1 MRVLLFAVLLCC
13 LLLAT
18 STLAKKKHRKHEKKE
33 EEKSLKDELDL
44 IADDN
49 VADADVKNTIQS
61 LDGLDESHPEDPCAN
76 HHCGAGKQCDID
88 DKGKPT
94 CICVRQC
101 PSEVDDRR
109 KVCSNHNETWDN
121 DCELYR
127 MRCLCEEPSEQ
138 CLKKKYK
145 HAHVDYYGS
154 CRDIEPCTTEE
165 LEDFPRRMRDW
176 LFNVMKDLAERHEL
190 SDDYTK
196 LEQEAEASINHK
208 WVNAVIWKFCD
219 LDSHPNDR
227 SVSRHELFPI
237 RAPLVAMEHCIS
249 PFLDSCDRDDDHNI
263 TLEEWGRCLG
273 LDEDEIQDKCP
284 KAMIG

>member
-1 MRVLLFAVLLCC
+1 M
-13 LLLAT
+13 
-18 STLAKKKHRKHEKKE
+18 
-33 EEKSLKDELDL
+33 KDELDL
-44 IADDN
+44 IADDDK
-49 VADADVKNTIQS
+49 DADIVKNTVLS
-61 LDGLDESHPEDPCAN
+61 LDAFEDGEKPEDPCAN
-76 HHCGAGKQCDID
+76 FHCGAGKQCDIND
-88 DKGKPT
+88 NGKPH
-94 CICVRQC
+94 CICIRQC
-101 PSEVDDRR
+101 PTEVDDRR

-127 MRCLCEEPSEQ
+127 MRCLCEESDEN

-145 HAHVDYYGS
+145 HAHVDYYGA
-154 CRDIEPCTTEE
+154 CRDIEPCTAEE
-165 LEDFPRRMRDW
+165 LVDFPRRMRDW

-190 SDDYTK
+190 SDEYLK

-237 RAPLVAMEHCIS
+237 RAPLVAMEHCIA
-249 PFLDSCDRDDDHNI
+249 PFLDSCDRDDDHQI

-273 LDEDEIQDKCP
+273 LEEEEIQDKCP
-284 KAMIG
+284 KSFIG